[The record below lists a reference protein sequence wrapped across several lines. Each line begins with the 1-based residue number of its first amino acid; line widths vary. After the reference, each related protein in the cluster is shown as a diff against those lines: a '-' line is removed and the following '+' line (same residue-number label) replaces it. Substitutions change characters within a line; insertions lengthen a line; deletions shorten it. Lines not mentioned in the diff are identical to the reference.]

1 MEKLPS
7 FRRVI
12 FTIAFV
18 AIPQSIAF
26 LSVYVYS
33 AYFERGTFPSVFL
46 FRASDEPVI
55 DKNLEPIKLGVH
67 FFGDF
72 FQIFYTTKIYGSGGY
87 FGVSQLLLFLVSN
100 LHYFVALAF
109 TLLLGLVCF
118 YLGNHILLSRFS
130 KIDRQFMFS
139 LLCINFYPILLCLD
153 RGQIHL
159 LSISLVFLGLA
170 LIKKSDKFRLLG
182 ALFLGM
188 GISFKIAPIF
198 FILLFVR
205 NRDWK
210 SFGTAGVALVFAI
223 ISPGIFMANGILSIP
238 KSFLALNSAHYS
250 STEYFTNTLANN
262 QSFKA
267 LAYWLGQ
274 SPHGGVRHFGD
285 MIFRHYPIIAVLL
298 ALILTIL
305 IILPFTSDL
314 EALIL
319 CSIGASFL
327 VPIAGLYT
335 NLVFLV
341 CLLEYMQNSSDSKNK
356 IESIYIIILGV
367 ICAGKNIPINL
378 GVFQDNKAVIN
389 TVFNPILALF
399 LLAMIGS
406 ISWTGYVHSVINT
419 YFQNSEKSVI

>member
-1 MEKLPS
+1 MDKLLS
-7 FRRVI
+7 FRRII

-18 AIPQSIAF
+18 AIPQYIAF

-33 AYFERGTFPSVFL
+33 AYFERGTFPKTFL
-46 FRASDEPVI
+46 FNPSDESFTTPGKSLI
-55 DKNLEPIKLGVH
+55 LKPTKLGVH

-72 FQIFYTTKIYGSGGY
+72 YETFYRTKIYASGGY
-87 FGVSQLLLFLVSN
+87 YGFSQLLMFLVSN

-118 YLGNHILLSRFS
+118 YLGNHILLSGFS
-130 KIDRQFMFS
+130 KIDRQFIFS

-159 LSISLVFLGLA
+159 LSIGLVFLGLA

-210 SFGTAGVALVFAI
+210 SLRTAGVALVFAL

-238 KSFLALNSAHYS
+238 KSFLKIQSSLYS
-250 STEYFTNTLANN
+250 STEYFQNTLAYN

-274 SPHGGVRHFGD
+274 SPHGSVQHFGD
-285 MIFRHYPIIAVLL
+285 MMFQHYSIIAALL
-298 ALILTIL
+298 ALILMIL

-335 NLVFLV
+335 NVVFLV
-341 CLLEYMQNSSDSKNK
+341 CLLEYMHNSSDSKNK
-356 IESIYIIILGV
+356 IESI
-367 ICAGKNIPINL
+367 
-378 GVFQDNKAVIN
+378 
-389 TVFNPILALF
+389 
-399 LLAMIGS
+399 
-406 ISWTGYVHSVINT
+406 
-419 YFQNSEKSVI
+419 